1 MFRSSNDDKRGKQFL
16 FDSFKLHPGSFFT
29 QSVHRPLFMPHPE
42 IQVGVL
48 GERYPEIPGTNPLYT
63 PTF

>member
-1 MFRSSNDDKRGKQFL
+1 MTTKGENNFCLTHLNCIQGLSIM
-16 FDSFKLHPGSFFT
+16 
-29 QSVHRPLFMPHPE
+29 HRPLFMPHPE